1 MAKNKIY
8 YTVKKLLSIL
18 ELESGD
24 TYDNNDPENDD
35 QWWDYMNFVDD
46 DNL

>member
-18 ELESGD
+18 ELD
-24 TYDNNDPENDD
+24 TSDNINDPENDD